1 MRIATKIAGGFA
13 GVLLLTGVVGVI
25 GWYGLEGYATGVVK
39 AQRMSDLKA
48 DLYQAQVQISRF
60 QRSGDSEALISAE
73 ERIGALTDRSDEGSE
88 SDSAQTST
96 VLDELRTYQA
106 MLDRYS
112 ALYRENVKRWDAMT
126 DTTSEI
132 ESSVEG
138 IYDLHS
144 ERYEE
149 ALETMENAESSL
161 EHVERLQGGA
171 GKLIEAVLRA
181 RQSEA
186 DYQLSGKAEAKDAAK
201 AAMKA
206 IYLAALSMSKAAK
219 GTVDDTSVKEISK
232 TVIGYR
238 KAFKAFFEALEEG
251 GDIAGSK
258 ELLDRAAQG
267 ISTLAATVQKRQLE
281 TYRALKAQTNEA
293 RKLVA
298 EAVSSNTGAMYTVGL
313 LSELRLAQHEYRLT
327 GDQAT
332 DERIG
337 LIADAMKETLQG
349 MVEDYPDQA
358 AEMGSMLELMS
369 AYRANYQA
377 AKTSKADQAAALE
390 AMRDVE
396 ARVVVIA
403 KERAKE
409 AAEEM
414 SALHDLGRTA
424 MLLFTVLAIAVGI
437 FVSILTGRSI
447 VRPLNALTSCIMRLA
462 KGEAE
467 VQIPGID
474 RRDEIGEMARSMGV
488 IRETGETALRAQKTL
503 DSTAGSLMMVDEQGL
518 VVLANPALRRLAS
531 EVAGRV
537 ADEMPG
543 FAASEIAG
551 LPFDRF
557 HNDPELGLEHLR
569 QLSSTVV
576 RWLKAGGRTFEIELN
591 PIHNE
596 DGGWIGTVVE
606 WWDRTDRL
614 VLEKEVDTV
623 VAAAAAGDFS
633 HRVDLAGKEGFMR
646 KLAESINQLSVVVD
660 QATGDLATMLET
672 MAEGDL
678 TRRMTTDYQGRFGE
692 LKESANRTADQLTGI
707 VAEVQST
714 TMEVE
719 NAAAEISAGTEDLSD
734 RTEQAASN
742 LEETAAASEQMSAN
756 VKNNADHAKNAAQ
769 LAASTNQV
777 ASRGG
782 QVVEQAVD
790 AMSQI
795 EKSAKRI
802 TDIIGVIDEI
812 AFQTNLLALNASVEA
827 ARAGEAGKGFAVV
840 AQEVRQLAQ
849 RSAKAASDIKTL
861 IQDSNSQVQG
871 GVELVNQAGEALSEI
886 LGSIGQVTSIV
897 QEISSASQEQASGV
911 QEINGSITSMDQM
924 TQQNSALVEESAASA
939 RTLSDQ
945 AKKLADLMAFFKLDT
960 DLAPTLAP
968 IETKEP
974 QASPPTADLVAAD
987 EADGWLQF

>member
-13 GVLLLTGVVGVI
+13 GVLLLAGIVGVI
-25 GWYGLEGYATGVVK
+25 GWYGLEGYAAGVVK

-48 DLYQAQVQISRF
+48 DLYQAQVQISTF
-60 QRSGDSEALISAE
+60 QRSGDDEALIAAE
-73 ERIGALTDRSDEGSE
+73 DRIGALIDRSDQGAESASE
-88 SDSAQTST
+88 QTVT
-96 VLDELRTYQA
+96 VLDELRSYQA
-106 MLDRYS
+106 MLDRYGV
-112 ALYRENVKRWDAMT
+112 LYRENIKRWEAMT

-132 ESSVEG
+132 ESSVED

-149 ALETMENAESSL
+149 ALETMETAESSL
-161 EHVERLQGGA
+161 EHVERLQDGA

-186 DYQLSGKAEAKDAAK
+186 EYQLSGKAEAKDSAK
-201 AAMKA
+201 ASMKA
-206 IYLAALSMSKAAK
+206 IYLAALSMSKEAK
-219 GTVDDTSVKEISK
+219 GTADAASVKEISK
-232 TVIGYR
+232 AVVGYR
-238 KAFKAFFEALEEG
+238 KAFKVFFEALEEG
-251 GDIAGSK
+251 GDIEGSK
-258 ELLDRAAQG
+258 ELLDGASQHVSTSAA
-267 ISTLAATVQKRQLE
+267 SVQKSQQDI
-281 TYRALKAQTNEA
+281 YRALKAQTTEA
-293 RKLVA
+293 RELVA
-298 EAVSSNTGAMYTVGL
+298 EAVSSNTGAMYAVGL
-313 LSELRLAQHEYRLT
+313 LSELRLAQHEYRQT

-337 LIADAMKETLQG
+337 LIADAMEETLQG
-349 MVEDYPDQA
+349 MAEDYPDQA
-358 AEMGSMLELMS
+358 DLIQPMLELMS

-377 AKTSKADQAAALE
+377 AKASKADQAVALE

-396 ARVVVIA
+396 ARVVAIA
-403 KERAKE
+403 KERAME
-409 AAEEM
+409 AAGEM
-414 SALHDLGRTA
+414 SALHDFGRTA
-424 MLLFTVLAIAVGI
+424 MLLFTVLAIVVGI

-467 VQIPGID
+467 VTIPGVD
-474 RRDEIGEMARSMGV
+474 RSDEIGEMARSMGV

-503 DSTAGSLMMVDEQGL
+503 DSTAGSLMMVDEHGV
-518 VVLANPALRRLAS
+518 VVLANPALRRLAG

-557 HNDPELGLEHLR
+557 HKDPELGLDHLR
-569 QLSSTVV
+569 QLSSPLV
-576 RWLKAGGRTFEIELN
+576 RWLEAGGRTFEIELN

-596 DGGWIGTVVE
+596 DGDWIGTVVE

-614 VLEKEVDTV
+614 ALEKEVDNV
-623 VAAAAAGDFS
+623 VAAATDGDFS

-660 QATGDLATMLET
+660 QATGDLAAMLET

-707 VAEVQST
+707 VAEVQNT

-719 NAAAEISAGTEDLSD
+719 NAAAEISTGTTDLSD

-756 VKNNADHAKNAAQ
+756 VRNNADHAKNAAQ

-795 EKSAKRI
+795 EQSAKRI

-849 RSAKAASDIKTL
+849 RSAQAASDIKIL

-871 GVELVNQAGEALSEI
+871 GVELVNQAGQALSEI
-886 LGSIGQVTSIV
+886 LDSIGQVTSIV
-897 QEISSASQEQASGV
+897 QEISGASQEQASGV

-960 DLAPTLAP
+960 DLTPSQNP
-968 IETKEP
+968 IGRSQPKV
-974 QASPPTADLVAAD
+974 SPSPADLMAAD
-987 EADGWLQF
+987 EGDGWQ